1 MLARTNRLSLMG
13 VRRTRKIGQD
23 NEFERLRDYT
33 RDDNYKHIDWRSTA
47 RRSKLT
53 VKDFQANQSQRLL
66 FLIDCGRMMTNEAD
80 GLSLLDHALNAMLM
94 LSYVALKQGRFGRAG
109 LLFRRD
115 SRLRAADAA
124 A

>member
-1 MLARTNRLSLMG
+1 MRQLREYALLARTNRLSLMG
-13 VRRTRKIGQD
+13 MRRARRIGQD

-66 FLIDCGRMMTNEAD
+66 FLIDCGRMMANEEG
-80 GLSLLDHALNAMLM
+80 GLSLLHPSLHA
-94 LSYVALKQGRFGRAG
+94 RP
-109 LLFRRD
+109 LLRY
-115 SRLRAADAA
+115 
-124 A
+124 